1 MMEENFKLDIGYS
14 DHSEDIMIPVIA
26 ACMGAKIIE
35 KHITL
40 DKNMKG
46 PDHKASIE
54 PKAFFKMV
62 ENIKRANIVLGNQL
76 KRFKNQKFKI

>member
-1 MMEENFKLDIGYS
+1 
-14 DHSEDIMIPVIA
+14 MIPVL
-26 ACMGAKIIE
+26 CMGAKIIE

-62 ENIKRANIVLGNQL
+62 ENIKRANIVLG
-76 KRFKNQKFKI
+76 KPIKI